1 MRTATLLPLILSAL
15 LAGCSRPSGAAQDP
29 ATPVA
34 RVDGRVITD
43 GELTAEAKPALVAA
57 DNKHAEEVHSV
68 RARALESLVEKRLF
82 EARAAKEGITV
93 DALLQREVTGR
104 IPEPDEATLQ
114 NIYDQTKASGRPLPP
129 FDAVKAEIAQFVK
142 GQSAD
147 GVRQAFVARL
157 KADAKV
163 ETLLPPLLLPKVEVK
178 ADGPSRGDAGAPI
191 TIVEFSDYQCEFC
204 ARAEPAVKRAL
215 AEYKGKVRVVL
226 QSYPLSIHP
235 FAVKASEAALC
246 AGEQGRYWEM
256 HDRLFA
262 SQQALQPAD
271 LKNYA
276 KALGLDAGKFDGC
289 LDSGRMTAA
298 VQASQK
304 LGESVGVSGT
314 PAFFING
321 RPLSGS
327 QPFERFKELIDW
339 ELGAAKR

>member
-1 MRTATLLPLILSAL
+1 MRNATLLPLLLGAL
-15 LAGCSRPSGAAQDP
+15 LAGCSKSSGAAQDP

-43 GELTAEAKPALVAA
+43 GELTAEAKPSLVAA
-57 DNKHAEEVHSV
+57 DNKYAEEVHDV
-68 RARALESLVEKRLF
+68 RSRALAALVEKRLL

-93 DALLQREVTGR
+93 DALLQREVTSKVV
-104 IPEPDEATLQ
+104 EPDAAALQ
-114 NIYDQTKASGRPLPP
+114 NIYDQTKATGRPLPP
-129 FDAVKAEIAQFVK
+129 FETVKAEIAAFVK
-142 GQSAD
+142 GQSAQ
-147 GVRQAFVARL
+147 GVRQAYLARL

-178 ADGPSRGDAGAPI
+178 ADGPSRGEAAAPV

-204 ARAEPAVKRAL
+204 ARAEPVVKQVL

-226 QSYPLSIHP
+226 QSYPLTIHP
-235 FAVKASEAALC
+235 LAVKASEAALC

-262 SQQALQPAD
+262 SQQALQPVD
-271 LKNYA
+271 LKGHGR
-276 KALGLDAGKFDGC
+276 ALGLDAQKFDEC
-289 LDSGRMTAA
+289 LDSGRMTKV

-304 LGESVGVSGT
+304 LGESAGVSGT
-314 PAFFING
+314 PAFFVNG
-321 RPLSGS
+321 RPLFGS

-339 ELGAAKR
+339 ELGASKR